1 MSASV
6 ISSNTCCC
14 LILSTKRTWSSKFR
28 ITAVVEQS
36 LPKWSDSRSPIIHVD
51 SLKVS
56 CFIRSTNRPS
66 NTVSRVSTTL
76 CSRSSNEPVVFQFA
90 SKSKHTMFPVCTRS
104 YCLSK
109 GSNILLLVSLC
120 FLTPLFMLSMFL
132 DITKPSSLLP
142 PGPLP

>member
-14 LILSTKRTWSSKFR
+14 LILSTKRTWSSIFR

-109 GSNILLLVSLC
+109 GSNILLSGQS
-120 FLTPLFMLSMFL
+120 PLFSYTFIHAVHVLRHHEAL
-132 DITKPSSLLP
+132 
-142 PGPLP
+142 